1 LAKLGVYV
9 TKFSV
14 PGPAQSTISLMV
26 DAGRPFFIVGRNG
39 TGKSALMNWLQR
51 NSQLNTIYLPGSRT
65 ALFDGE
71 SLSLTPNSR
80 RDLASNLSIWDRND
94 ESRWRNYSGNQRNE
108 KAIHDLTAAEHQ
120 YKNDC
125 ANKIAENSAPV
136 ETAAAIAKLQA
147 KEAPLDRVN
156 QLLEQ
161 ANIPVRMLIA
171 DNELKATL
179 GGNTFSYARMSD
191 GERIALILIAEVISA
206 KPGVVFLIDEPELH
220 LHRSIITPLIATLI
234 KSRPDCEFVISTHEL
249 DLPTS
254 IPNSRVCIV
263 RSVTWQNDG
272 RVGHWDL
279 DMIDRPVDLPEGFV
293 TDILGSRRRVLFT
306 EGDTASLDVPIY
318 SVLFPKVSIR
328 PKGSCKSV
336 QQAVVG
342 IRSTTSLHHTEAF
355 GLVDN
360 DGMSEQTI
368 IAFQAEGIYPL
379 PLFSVESLYYDVG
392 VLASVAKR
400 QAATYEVDEEKQA
413 DLIAGL
419 LADIITEGI
428 AAAAKQGTAEHL
440 AGRLAERQVRDTLL
454 AQMPRREELVS
465 AASPTIQITGQSAYP
480 AELARFQAMLAT
492 KDLHGI
498 IARYPVRHSGILGAI
513 AKALKFQGR
522 TDYETAAVA
531 RICSDETL
539 RDALLLKLSP
549 LSTVIN
555 A

>member
-1 LAKLGVYV
+1 
-9 TKFSV
+9 
-14 PGPAQSTISLMV
+14 
-26 DAGRPFFIVGRNG
+26 
-39 TGKSALMNWLQR
+39 MNRLQI
-51 NSQLNTIYLPGSRT
+51 NPQLNTIYLPGSRT

-80 RDLASNLSIWDRND
+80 RSLEANLSAWDKNA
-94 ESRWRNYSGNQRNE
+94 ESRWRNHSGNGRNE

-125 ANKIAENSAPV
+125 ANKIAENLGPV
-136 ETAAAIAKLQA
+136 ETAATIAKLQA

-156 QLLEQ
+156 QILEQ

-171 DNELKATL
+171 DNELKATS

-220 LHRSIITPLIATLI
+220 LHRAIITPLIATLI

-249 DLPTS
+249 DLPIS

-263 RSVTWQNDG
+263 RSVTWEIDG
-272 RVGHWDL
+272 QVGHWAL
-279 DMIDRPVDLPEGFV
+279 DIVDRTEELPEGFV
-293 TDILGSRRRVLFT
+293 TDILGSRHRVLFT
-306 EGDTASLDVPIY
+306 EGDTTSLDVPMY

-360 DGMSEQTI
+360 DGMTPETI
-368 IAFQAEGIYPL
+368 NDFRAESIYPL
-379 PLFSVESLYYDVG
+379 PLFSVESLYYDVN
-392 VLASVAKR
+392 VLAAVAKR
-400 QAATYEVDEEKQA
+400 QAATHEADEEKQG
-413 DLIAGL
+413 DLIAAL
-419 LADIITEGI
+419 LDDIAAEGI

-440 AGRLAERQVRDTLL
+440 AGRLAERQVRDALL
-454 AQMPRREELVS
+454 AQMPKREELVV
-465 AASPTIQITGQSAYP
+465 AASSTIQITGQSTYP
-480 AELARFQAMLAT
+480 AELTRFQAMLAEQ
-492 KDLHGI
+492 DLHGI
-498 IARYPVRHSGILGAI
+498 IARYPVRHSGILNAI
-513 AKALKFQGR
+513 AKALKFQSR
-522 TDYETAAVA
+522 ADYETAAIA
-531 RICSDETL
+531 RICSDAAL
-539 RDALLLKLSP
+539 RDELLLKLAP
-549 LSTVIN
+549 LSSVIN

>member
-1 LAKLGVYV
+1 M
-9 TKFSV
+9 TEFSV
-14 PGPAQSTISLMV
+14 PGPAQSTISLTV
-26 DAGRPFFIVGRNG
+26 DAGRPLFIVGRNG

-51 NSQLNTIYLPGSRT
+51 KSQLNTSYLPGSRT

-80 RDLASNLSIWDRND
+80 RDLTNDLTVWDNST
-94 ESRWRNYSGNQRNE
+94 ETRWRNHVGNRRNE

-120 YKNDC
+120 YKSDC
-125 ANKIAENSAPV
+125 ANKIAENLGPV
-136 ETAAAIAKLQA
+136 ETANAIAKLQA

-156 QLLEQ
+156 QFLEQ

-179 GGNTFSYARMSD
+179 EGNTFSYARMSD

-234 KSRPDCEFVISTHEL
+234 KSRPDCQFVISTHEL
-249 DLPTS
+249 DLPS
-254 IPNSRVCIV
+254 SVLNSRVCIV
-263 RSVTWQNDG
+263 RSVTWQDNG
-272 RVGHWDL
+272 EAGHWEL
-279 DMIDRPVDLPEGFV
+279 DIVDQAVDLPEEFV
-293 TDILGSRRRVLFT
+293 TDILGSRRRILFT
-306 EGDTASLDVPIY
+306 EGDATSLDVPMY
-318 SVLFPKVSIR
+318 SVLFPQVSIR

-360 DGMSEQTI
+360 DGMADQTI
-368 IAFQAEGIYPL
+368 VDFQAEGIYPL
-379 PLFSVESLYYDVG
+379 PLFSVESLYYDADVIT
-392 VLASVAKR
+392 AVAKR
-400 QAATYEVDEEKQA
+400 QAATYEADEAKQA
-413 DLIAGL
+413 DLIAIL
-419 LADIITEGI
+419 LADVATEGI

-440 AGRLAERQVRDTLL
+440 AGRLAERQIRDAFL
-454 AQMPRREELVS
+454 AQMPKREDLV
-465 AASPTIQITGQSAYP
+465 AEASSTIQITGQSAYP
-480 AELARFQAMLAT
+480 AEIARFQAMLSAQ
-492 KDLHGI
+492 DLHGI
-498 IARYPVRHSGILGAI
+498 IARYPVRHSGILKAI

-522 TDYETAAVA
+522 PDYETAAIA
-531 RICSDETL
+531 RICSDKAL
-539 RDALLLKLSP
+539 REALLLKLAP